1 MKPVTRHELFKA
13 LDTLTKAFTDSVA
26 LTLIEQLDEGET
38 GDQTIR
44 LYNCDGELIQECDGY
59 SVLNAICTVSTDY
72 PYAEYG
78 CFGER
83 LVDYTRLT
91 ERMYELMHNAL
102 ELAGKGV
109 KETRKYAGNIKDR
122 DIEEV
127 MPPYPHIGEFD
138 DGYAC
143 WTVHPLDY
151 KELRQL
157 DPFSIFT
164 VTLPKG

>member
-1 MKPVTRHELFKA
+1 MKPVTRHELISA
-13 LDTLTKAFTDSVA
+13 IDTLTKAFTDSVA
-26 LTLIEQLDEGET
+26 LTLIEQMDEGET

-44 LYNCDGELIQECDGY
+44 LYNCDSELTREYNGY
-59 SVLNAICTVSTDY
+59 SVLNAICTASTDY

-78 CFGER
+78 CFDER

-91 ERMYELMHNAL
+91 ERMYELMHNDL
-102 ELAGKGV
+102 ELAEKGV
-109 KETRKYAGNIKDR
+109 KGTQRYAGNIKAYDV
-122 DIEEV
+122 EEV

-143 WTVHPLDY
+143 WTVNPLDY
-151 KELRQL
+151 KELQQL

-164 VTLPKG
+164 VTLAKG